1 VNRASPPGTNVIVAP
16 SVVMV
21 VGAVIVGNGM
31 VTEPSIMVEP
41 PIMMVDPSE
50 SVMVSDMLPTGY
62 VVLPITM
69 AGSKPRDARFG
80 EVLLLLLDVLLEL
93 EEIGLVVPGIVVT
106 DPSGSVEIMGKI
118 VVSDCV
124 PPLPEGDTGSVVPGI
139 VVTDPS
145 GSVDVVGRIVVSD
158 WLPEGETDS
167 VVPGIVVTDPSG
179 SVDVNGWIVVRD

>member
-31 VTEPSIMVEP
+31 VTEPSIMV
-41 PIMMVDPSE
+41 DPSE
-50 SVMVSDMLPTGY
+50 SVMVSQMLPTGY

-69 AGSKPRDARFG
+69 AGSKLRDARFE
-80 EVLLLLLDVLLEL
+80 EVLLLILDELLEP

-106 DPSGSVEIMGKI
+106 DPSGSVEIVGKI

-124 PPLPEGDTGSVVPGI
+124 PPLPGGDTGSVVPGI

-145 GSVDVVGRIVVSD
+145 GSVEAVGRIVVSD
-158 WLPEGETDS
+158 
-167 VVPGIVVTDPSG
+167 
-179 SVDVNGWIVVRD
+179 